1 MAQKRNGL
9 KITIIIALVFVCSL
23 ILAYIYPP
31 LGIHMVLISVVV
43 SLLVS
48 EHKN

>member
-1 MAQKRNGL
+1 MAQKRKGL
-9 KITIIIALVFVCSL
+9 KKANIIAFIFVCSL

-31 LGIHMVLISVVV
+31 LGIHMVLIAIVV